1 MRKVF
6 EHGGGGI
13 CDDQQY
19 FRSTL
24 MHAGDLSLFRGDCL
38 HFGPSNSSSSAEA
51 RNVLFVMLTPDGGPD
66 DSKQDFIDCP

>member
-1 MRKVF
+1 MKQVF
-6 EHGGGGI
+6 DQGNDGI
-13 CDDQQY
+13 CDDPQY

-38 HFGPSNSSSSAEA
+38 HFGPANPSAEA

-66 DSKQDFIDCP
+66 DSKQDFINCP